1 MVTQGR
7 SVALCAVLCPLR
19 AVWWYSLERMG
30 DERREHEEREAE
42 SRGEPGHRVAVSTYT
57 R

>member
-19 AVWWYSLERMG
+19 AVWWFSLERMG
-30 DERREHEEREAE
+30 DERCEHEEREAE
-42 SRGEPGHRVAVSTYT
+42 SRGEPGHRVAVST
-57 R
+57 